1 MQRVRRRDVCQCQA
15 SATNIGRDLS
25 GDRLLLWPP
34 MMHTATKLADIA
46 QELSLETAW
55 GEGRSWL
62 TVHFPEQPGL
72 QAFLRVA
79 LERLT
84 EEELD
89 STQALVGTAAS
100 PLATEIPSIKP
111 LRRLAAALESIW
123 FEELLAN
130 GQLTCAFQPIVNASD
145 RRIAGYEA
153 LLRARRPDGTILS
166 AAVLLRAARALDR
179 ITALDV
185 RARIL
190 ALEQAKKHELDGLLF
205 INFTP
210 SAIYDPTTCL
220 QTTWAAAER
229 LRIDPGKVVF
239 EVIES
244 ESLTN
249 LRHAADVLAAYRQRG
264 FRVALDDIG
273 SAHSGLVWLS
283 ALQPDFVKI
292 DRQLTA
298 GLAADVAK
306 RAIVAKLAELCRQIG
321 ARTIA
326 EGLEDEADASVAVE
340 LGVDFLQGYL
350 FGHPQILE
358 EVSDS

>member
-1 MQRVRRRDVCQCQA
+1 M
-15 SATNIGRDLS
+15 T
-25 GDRLLLWPP
+25 
-34 MMHTATKLADIA
+34 T
-46 QELSLETAW
+46 W

-62 TVHFPEQPGL
+62 TVHLAAQPGL
-72 QAFLRVA
+72 QEFLQAA

-100 PLATEIPSIKP
+100 PLATEIPSIEP

-130 GQLTCAFQPIVNASD
+130 GQLTCAFQPIANASD

-153 LLRARRPDGTILS
+153 LLRARRPDGTILN
-166 AAVLLRAARALDR
+166 AAVILRAARALDR

-205 INFTP
+205 IDFTP

-220 QTTWAAAER
+220 QTTWAAAEQ

-249 LRHAADVLAAYRQRG
+249 LRHAANLLAASRQHG

-298 GLAADVAK
+298 GLAADAAK

-350 FGHPQILE
+350 FGHPQIPE
-358 EVSDS
+358 EMSTS